1 MVKGK
6 VAVVT
11 GSTSGIGLGIATA
24 LANNGAHVVLN
35 GLGDEG
41 TIAKAKSQVAG
52 AGGGGK
58 VLYHPADMTKPAEI
72 ADLVDFAVR
81 ELGSVDILV
90 NNAGIQHTAR
100 VENFPAEKWEA
111 IIAINLSSAFY
122 ATRAAL
128 PHMQKKQWGR
138 IINIA
143 SVHGLV
149 SSIEKAAYCSA
160 KHGLMGLTKVIA
172 LENAKK
178 GISCNAICPGW
189 VETPLV
195 VAQIEKRAADQ
206 KIPIDQA
213 RRDLLSEK
221 QPTEDFVSIDQL
233 ASAVIFLCNEAGM
246 AMTGAPFIMDGGW
259 QAR

>member
-11 GSTSGIGLGIATA
+11 GSTSGIGLGIATT
-24 LANNGAHVVLN
+24 LAKHGAHVVLN

-41 TIAKAKSQVAG
+41 TIAKAKATVAG

-81 ELGSVDILV
+81 ELGSIDILV

-100 VENFPAEKWEA
+100 VENFPPEKWEA
-111 IIAINLSSAFY
+111 IIAINLSAAFY

-138 IINIA
+138 IVNIA

-160 KHGLMGLTKVIA
+160 KHGLMGFTKVVA
-172 LENAKK
+172 LENAKN

-206 KIPIDQA
+206 KIPLEQA

-233 ASAVIFLCNEAGM
+233 ASAVLFLCDEAGM
-246 AMTGAPFIMDGGW
+246 AMTGAPFIMDGAW
-259 QAR
+259 AAR